1 MPSVFAAKKVENA
14 LVIGTEASQRKFTK
28 ILFGEERML
37 GTYYYANCDEKND
50 INLAVT
56 LDYRSN
62 SQEIAGYIEN
72 GKINSSYLRKF
83 EFKGILATVDA
94 DQEMDKI
101 KEDMKNILDFICDH
115 KPDYTQVL
123 IVGCTNR
130 GNVDCRDDFFNKL
143 ANYTCNLERMGTE
156 IGWGSKQDIHF
167 SDGCQFL
174 CFLTLDVSRKEEL
187 KSFVVSLAHSY
198 DYYYNSPIYSKKKT
212 SRTMCDFVSNHKVGI
227 AIGAASVIAAGICVL
242 NKDNILKLFKN

>member
-1 MPSVFAAKKVENA
+1 MKGLKKLFSAILGIFTLVTSMPSVFAAKKVENA

-72 GKINSSYLRKF
+72 GKINGYYLGRF

-130 GNVDCRDDFFNKL
+130 ENVDCRDDFFNKL

-156 IGWGSKQDIHF
+156 IGWGSKRDIHF
-167 SDGCQFL
+167 SDECQFL
-174 CFLTLDVSRKEEL
+174 GFFTLRNSKVDRL
-187 KSFVVSLAHSY
+187 KSKIIDLANSY
-198 DYYYNSPIYSKKKT
+198 DYYCKNSVYSKKKLQEQ
-212 SRTMCDFVSNHKVGI
+212 C
-227 AIGAASVIAAGICVL
+227 VIS
-242 NKDNILKLFKN
+242 

>member
-1 MPSVFAAKKVENA
+1 MKGLKKLFSAILGIFTLVTSMPSVFAAKKVENA

-72 GKINSSYLRKF
+72 GKINGYYLGRF

-130 GNVDCRDDFFNKL
+130 ENVDCRDDFFNKL

-167 SDGCQFL
+167 SDECQFL
-174 CFLTLDVSRKEEL
+174 GFFTLRNSKVDRL
-187 KSFVVSLAHSY
+187 KSKIIDLANSY
-198 DYYYNSPIYSKKKT
+198 DYYCKNSVYSKKKLQEQ
-212 SRTMCDFVSNHKVGI
+212 C
-227 AIGAASVIAAGICVL
+227 VIS
-242 NKDNILKLFKN
+242 

>member
-1 MPSVFAAKKVENA
+1 MKGLKKLFSAILGIFTLVTSMPSVFAAKKVENA

-72 GKINSSYLRKF
+72 GKINGYYLGKF

-130 GNVDCRDDFFNKL
+130 ENVDCRDDFFNKL

-156 IGWGSKQDIHF
+156 IGWGSKRDIHF
-167 SDGCQFL
+167 SDECQFL
-174 CFLTLDVSRKEEL
+174 GFFTLRNSKVDRL
-187 KSFVVSLAHSY
+187 KSKIIDLANSY
-198 DYYYNSPIYSKKKT
+198 DYYCKNSVYSKKKLQEQ
-212 SRTMCDFVSNHKVGI
+212 C
-227 AIGAASVIAAGICVL
+227 VIS
-242 NKDNILKLFKN
+242 

>member
-1 MPSVFAAKKVENA
+1 MKGLKKLFSAILGIFTLVTSMPSVFAAKKVENA

-72 GKINSSYLRKF
+72 GKINGYYLGRF

-130 GNVDCRDDFFNKL
+130 ENVDCRDDFFNKL

-156 IGWGSKQDIHF
+156 IGWGSKRDIHF
-167 SDGCQFL
+167 SDECQFL
-174 CFLTLDVSRKEEL
+174 GFFTLRNSKVDRL
-187 KSFVVSLAHSY
+187 KSKIVDLANSY
-198 DYYYNSPIYSKKKT
+198 DYYCKNSVYSKKKLQEQ
-212 SRTMCDFVSNHKVGI
+212 C
-227 AIGAASVIAAGICVL
+227 VIS
-242 NKDNILKLFKN
+242 